1 MSNDRS
7 FAWTASILGLFAL
20 AGIGALIWGATQPVY
35 RVLYDVAF
43 DAFLNWCTDEPRV
56 DPVVGEKYLA
66 MFGSRYFWMDLGLG
80 VAATALTGLV
90 ILIALSLSRTGD
102 SWVRTP
108 SRRAHF
114 ILAGWAVLAW
124 TFVTVIHS
132 LEKDLDRQ
140 LFPTCADSISIPLYG
155 AFYTFA
161 ALYIACTLVGFL
173 LMLGFGDLPAPL
185 NQWDN
190 ERPERSW
197 FMTIVFALLILVVGT
212 AMVMDATNSMS
223 IGNPAGLV
231 AIYLLASTRAA
242 LLAPRSLDE

>member
-1 MSNDRS
+1 MSNSRT
-7 FAWTASILGLFAL
+7 FAWTASVLGLLAF
-20 AGIGALIWGATQPVY
+20 AGIGALIWGATQQVY
-35 RVLYDVAF
+35 RVPYDVAF

-90 ILIALSLSRTGD
+90 ILAALSLSRPGD
-102 SWVRTP
+102 PWLRTP
-108 SRRAHF
+108 TRRGHF

-124 TFVTVIHS
+124 TFVTVIYS

-140 LFPTCADSISIPLYG
+140 LFPTCADSIAIPLYG

-161 ALYIACTLVGFL
+161 ALFIVCTLVGFL
-173 LMLGFGDLPAPL
+173 LTRGFGQLPAPL
-185 NQWDN
+185 GQWNN

-197 FMTIVFALLILVVGT
+197 FVTIVFALLILVVGT

-242 LLAPRSLDE
+242 LLVPGRLDE